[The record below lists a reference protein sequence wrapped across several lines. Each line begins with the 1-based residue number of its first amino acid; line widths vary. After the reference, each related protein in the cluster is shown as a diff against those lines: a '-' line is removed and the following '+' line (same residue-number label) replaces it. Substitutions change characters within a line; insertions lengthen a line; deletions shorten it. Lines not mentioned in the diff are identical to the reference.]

1 MNKYKVKY
9 VKDGVVNIVTT
20 SADTENEAKESIVKS
35 KSITIKDIVA
45 AKEVLTLKTE
55 SHEN

>member
-9 VKDGVVNIVTT
+9 IKDGVVNIVTT
-20 SADTENEAKESIVKS
+20 SADTENEAKELIVKT

-45 AKEVLTLKTE
+45 AKKVLTLKNKDY
-55 SHEN
+55 EN

>member
-9 VKDGVVNIVTT
+9 VKDGVINIVTT